1 MREERGASFIVFSRS
16 SRKRRTPKKGEKTVV
31 YGGRAMG

>member
-1 MREERGASFIVFSRS
+1 MREEQGASFIVFFRS
-16 SRKRRTPKKGEKTVV
+16 SRKRGTPKKEEKTVV